1 MDEQVNNPRCPRI
14 PFSDEEVKAFYK
26 PWSKALVVKVLEKS
40 FSFLAMKRRL
50 EFLWARAGSIQVADM
65 SNNFFL
71 VRFSNENDYN
81 TTAFR
86 GPWKIYDYYI
96 AVSQWSPAF
105 NEEEHIR
112 SILTWVRLPKLPI
125 HYFNSV
131 AVSRIGNFIGK
142 TVRLDLATEEGS
154 RSRYARVCVE
164 LDLTKPLLGKYKI
177 EDRVFK
183 IEYESLENV
192 FFDCG
197 GYGHEKENCPELL
210 TEHPSEKIETEPTVT
225 VPEVEELDTG
235 EWMTVQRRNRRKP
248 TKSGHQPQN
257 PKVNVSR
264 FSVLQPEET
273 TPVVN
278 DPLVEVPKH
287 SHSKTP
293 ITFPAD
299 ELAKFK
305 EALDAAMADNSVHK
319 DAEKV
324 KLPKEKSPLDRI
336 ILEDVTNKVSSTQNR
351 KTAGKSVM
359 KSSKTDMVSSQD
371 DSLGP
376 VTVVYHNPTFHT
388 PSSLPQ
394 STRTKT
400 TAVRKGSGPK
410 TKDPTSIP
418 SILDQKKC
426 SFKKNPP
433 PQSYQPRLHS

>member
-86 GPWKIYDYYI
+86 GPC
-96 AVSQWSPAF
+96 
-105 NEEEHIR
+105 
-112 SILTWVRLPKLPI
+112 
-125 HYFNSV
+125 SV